1 MVYSMKGFQASI
13 FCVSALSTGQYV
25 RGDLK
30 QSSMHL
36 LQSLKVK
43 CCAFARL
50 CILIF
55 LNLYNLLSKANENK
69 RHAKQVLHMSP
80 LILDDELQSPAVYL
94 SIVVY
99 CFSLLQSACPSINVP
114 LCLIYLFFLKGTTRN
129 LHIVRNSEVFKV
141 INSLIIYPDDVH
153 DYDCFDYDYFSKH
166 GQNGSFQIPHPIKK
180 SKALCSA

>member
-55 LNLYNLLSKANENK
+55 LNLYNLLAKANENK

-80 LILDDELQSPAVYL
+80 LILDSGAVTIILEILPKLQH
-94 SIVVY
+94 
-99 CFSLLQSACPSINVP
+99 NK
-114 LCLIYLFFLKGTTRN
+114 CLR
-129 LHIVRNSEVFKV
+129 
-141 INSLIIYPDDVH
+141 
-153 DYDCFDYDYFSKH
+153 
-166 GQNGSFQIPHPIKK
+166 
-180 SKALCSA
+180 

>member
-1 MVYSMKGFQASI
+1 MAKVLDLKCIMVNSIKWFQASI

-55 LNLYNLLSKANENK
+55 LNLYNLLSKTNENK

-80 LILDDELQSPAVYL
+80 LILDSGVVTIILEIMPKLQHNKCLRWAPITTRI
-94 SIVVY
+94 SIY
-99 CFSLLQSACPSINVP
+99 CSLLFISPSKRLP
-114 LCLIYLFFLKGTTRN
+114 IYQCTLMPYIFVLFERHNTQFAHR
-129 LHIVRNSEVFKV
+129 
-141 INSLIIYPDDVH
+141 P
-153 DYDCFDYDYFSKH
+153 
-166 GQNGSFQIPHPIKK
+166 
-180 SKALCSA
+180 